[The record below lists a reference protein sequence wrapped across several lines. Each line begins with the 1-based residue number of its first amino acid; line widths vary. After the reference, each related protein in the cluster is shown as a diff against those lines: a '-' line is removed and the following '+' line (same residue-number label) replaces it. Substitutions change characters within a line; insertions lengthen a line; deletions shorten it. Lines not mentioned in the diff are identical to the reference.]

1 MIRPLRFAHSAGK
14 LASLLLFMVVTLN
27 AAAVEAPLPKP
38 AAPAPAAAAATVA
51 DPNVAVEALQYSLKP
66 LTKDD
71 LTAELTAWM
80 GVLKQQVADISTL
93 QIKALAAQ
101 GPEKEQLVA
110 EIAKQQNQRTALLDR
125 VKTVIS
131 AFKAKGGDAAVQEKY
146 LDAVSGI
153 EVKANDAGGAFTL
166 MHNWLISSEGG
177 LRWLRNIIFF
187 VLTLFVF
194 SMLSRALGRA
204 AEVALARVK
213 GTSDL
218 LKNFLVNVIHKVT
231 WIIGLVVALS
241 MIEVDIG
248 PLVAAIGATG
258 FVVGF
263 ALQNTLS
270 NFAAGIMLL
279 LYRPF
284 DIGNTVKVAGGS
296 EGVVKDMSLVSTTLK
311 TGDGDLVVVPN
322 SAIWSAVIVN
332 KQAV

>member
-1 MIRPLRFAHSAGK
+1 
-14 LASLLLFMVVTLN
+14 
-27 AAAVEAPLPKP
+27 
-38 AAPAPAAAAATVA
+38 
-51 DPNVAVEALQYSLKP
+51 
-66 LTKDD
+66 
-71 LTAELTAWM
+71 
-80 GVLKQQVADISTL
+80 
-93 QIKALAAQ
+93 
-101 GPEKEQLVA
+101 
-110 EIAKQQNQRTALLDR
+110 
-125 VKTVIS
+125 
-131 AFKAKGGDAAVQEKY
+131 
-146 LDAVSGI
+146 
-153 EVKANDAGGAFTL
+153 
-166 MHNWLISSEGG
+166 MHNWLVSTEGG

-284 DIGNTVKVAGGS
+284 DIGNTVTVAGGT

-311 TGDGDLVVVPN
+311 TADGHLVVVPN
-322 SAIWSAVIVN
+322 SAIWGAVIVN